1 MNLPLEVKINIIK
14 QYIGSSYGL
23 KKLAEALHTEPSL
36 TKSEYDFNV
45 MMINKLIDENDKN
58 VIDFEDRKKEFELYL
73 SQEIYLNQGNV

>member
-23 KKLAEALHTEPSL
+23 KKLAEAFHTEPSL